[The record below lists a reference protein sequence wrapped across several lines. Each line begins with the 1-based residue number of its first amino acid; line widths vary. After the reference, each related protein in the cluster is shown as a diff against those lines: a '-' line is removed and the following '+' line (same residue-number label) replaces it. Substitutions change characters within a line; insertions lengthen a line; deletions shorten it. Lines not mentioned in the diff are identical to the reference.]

1 MMDAEE
7 ELAALDAVVR
17 AEPDNADAV
26 YRRGRLLWKLD
37 GRRGAA
43 ITDFNTA
50 AELDPSGPGR
60 EAAEHAMSIM
70 SFFNPDLYNP

>member
-1 MMDAEE
+1 MDAEE

-26 YRRGRLLWKLD
+26 YRRGRLLWKL
-37 GRRGAA
+37 GRCGAA